1 MRVCSLLLRP
11 AIELVRD
18 FHLPLLHLRLHRL
31 SSKCSTL
38 LAARSAAIGPE
49 MNANVGWGA
58 GVRRAA
64 EEAFKPFPAFS
75 LRVASLHG
83 RPFQRG
89 LFELGHR
96 RKARGRGLRLLRG
109 LLAMKDVMSF
119 CFGRPL
125 PFGYLLGTTR

>member
-31 SSKCSTL
+31 SWTCSTL

-49 MNANVGWGA
+49 MNTNVGWGA

-83 RPFQRG
+83 RPFQR
-89 LFELGHR
+89 LLQELRHR
-96 RKARGRGLRLLRG
+96 LKDRGRGLLRG
-109 LLAMKDVMSF
+109 LLVHERYVMLF
-119 CFGRPL
+119 CLGHPL
-125 PFGYLLGTTR
+125 PVGYLLDTTC